1 MITVSRQTSLSR
13 SFTLAALFVSF
24 VAIPSLRA
32 ADWPHWRGPDFNGIS
47 KETGW
52 QSNWPDEGPKR
63 LWKASVGTGFSGIVV
78 SQNRAYT
85 MGNADDTDTV
95 YCFDA
100 TTGTVLWKHSYPCKL
115 D

>member
-1 MITVSRQTSLSR
+1 MIKGTHQTLLSRPFLLASLSL
-13 SFTLAALFVSF
+13 SLLAA
-24 VAIPSLRA
+24 APLRA

-52 QSNWPDEGPKR
+52 QSSWPDDGPKR
-63 LWKASVGTGFSGIVV
+63 LWKASVGTGFSSITV

-100 TTGTVLWKHSYPCKL
+100 TTGAT
-115 D
+115 